1 MPRASRVCSCIGC
14 PAHEGSCPELVT
26 AGRCSGCKRA
36 AEQRRGT
43 RQQRG
48 YDSRHER
55 TFREQVLTRDPL
67 CTCRDESHGHGPQCL
82 APSAHADHHPT
93 PLRDLVALGLPPYHP
108 RYGRG
113 LCPSCHSRCT
123 PQHAPGGWYAQ
134 QQTR

>member
-1 MPRASRVCSCIGC
+1 MPRANRVCSCTGC
-14 PAHEGSCPELVT
+14 QAHDGSCPELVAT
-26 AGRCSGCKRA
+26 GRCSGCKRA

-43 RQQRG
+43 ARQRG
-48 YDSRHER
+48 YDRRHER

-67 CTCRDESHGHGPQCL
+67 CVCTDTSHGHGPQCL
-82 APSAHADHHPT
+82 APSVHADHHPT

-113 LCPSCHSRCT
+113 LCHSCHSRTT

-134 QQTR
+134 QHTR